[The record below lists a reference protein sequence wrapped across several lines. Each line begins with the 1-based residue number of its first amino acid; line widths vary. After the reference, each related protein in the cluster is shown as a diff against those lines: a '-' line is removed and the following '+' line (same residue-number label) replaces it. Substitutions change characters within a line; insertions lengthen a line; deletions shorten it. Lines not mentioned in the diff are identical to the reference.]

1 MKKAFWL
8 LPCLALCGCNGAV
21 TKDAA
26 SLRVMKANDENARCR
41 EKGEECLWSNLVVSF
56 DEKGALLLY
65 GNYTHPPNDLGDL
78 RSVRES
84 IYANSYFDF
93 LGYSESGIEEEYR
106 ANHIV
111 RDVFGNVE
119 IVGEVPFKKE
129 SGETIPLGEL
139 KDGDVF
145 LVKKSL
151 QHNYKL
157 PLNLVVSEILYLD
170 TMAPLSF

>member
-65 GNYTHPPNDLGDL
+65 GNYTNPPKDLGDL

-111 RDVFGNVE
+111 RDV
-119 IVGEVPFKKE
+119 
-129 SGETIPLGEL
+129 SGTLRSWG
-139 KDGDVF
+139 
-145 LVKKSL
+145 KSL
-151 QHNYKL
+151 SKRKAERRSLWAN
-157 PLNLVVSEILYLD
+157 
-170 TMAPLSF
+170 